1 MKASSIDN
9 ETTRTPPDQ
18 SNDMESPESPESPGE
33 PARHRHASQ
42 RAVESHFP
50 YIEELRRLG
59 VRVTP
64 QRLFVL
70 DALEH
75 GGGHMT
81 AEEIMQWAV
90 QRYPALNLATV
101 YRTLDLLIEVGL
113 VAQMRLDSG
122 VTTFELVGSSPHHHL
137 ICEHCGAII
146 ELDNSVFEALNTQ
159 LLAQYGFQARP
170 RHLALFGLC
179 RGCAAAQQSASSS

>member
-1 MKASSIDN
+1 MDENSLDT
-9 ETTRTPPDQ
+9 ETLHSLSTSQPDDTAPQ
-18 SNDMESPESPESPGE
+18 TLTKQ
-33 PARHRHASQ
+33 HTHAQ
-42 RAVESHFP
+42 HTAGGHFP
-50 YIEELRRLG
+50 YIEQLRRLG

-113 VAQMRLDSG
+113 VAQMRLDTG
-122 VTTFELVGSSPHHHL
+122 VTTFELVGAAPHHHL
-137 ICEHCGAII
+137 ICEHCGAIT
-146 ELDNSVFEALNTQ
+146 ELDNSVFEALNAQ
-159 LLAQYGFQARP
+159 VLARYGFQARP

-179 RGCAAAQQSASSS
+179 RKCLAAQQGASAT